1 MTTPAQTQLDDDVRE
16 IYDMLKP
23 VAKTLQQHSRQLAGL
38 DGKIDQLGERLDGF
52 QQELTHLGGGQLRQG
67 GRLNQLDRN
76 VMAVNERLD
85 AVDGRFERVEDRLT
99 IVEEKLDRQD
109 RKLDEHGTKLDDHS
123 SKLDQILDLLRPG
136 RAETP

>member
-1 MTTPAQTQLDDDVRE
+1 MPWMVG
-16 IYDMLKP
+16 
-23 VAKTLQQHSRQLAGL
+23 SSG
-38 DGKIDQLGERLDGF
+38 
-52 QQELTHLGGGQLRQG
+52 
-67 GRLNQLDRN
+67 
-76 VMAVNERLD
+76 
-85 AVDGRFERVEDRLT
+85 LT